1 MELPPPIPVGISES
15 FPHSVF
21 HQRHPKLI
29 EQVIEAHPYG
39 AGQRRALS
47 RLLTESTTGVLER
60 LEGDPA
66 DKQLWEDRGRPWWG
80 RPWGEVPFLWA
91 ESYFY
96 RRLLE
101 AVEYFEPGIW
111 HGIDPFAPAKNAE
124 LSGPTVEAELSA
136 LADLAR
142 SDDADAVG
150 DALVKSA
157 VWGNQADLG
166 FRLTTASDTRTAL
179 LVDDTAVLWKTLAE
193 NEHPTVTVIADNA
206 GRELLPDLVLIDHL
220 LTARGVAG
228 VTLHLK
234 PQPYYVSD
242 ATMTDLLAVLALLC
256 GHPDQHTRQIGLR
269 LRRAIADGELSVRA
283 HPFFCAPL
291 EFRDMPPDLAT
302 ELAGSTITI
311 LKGDLNYRRLV
322 GDRYWPPT
330 TDFAECVAYFP
341 SPILALRTSKSD
353 VAVGLSAGQVERLD
367 RTDQRWRT
375 SGEHAVIQA
384 AVPEHTAE
392 GRRRGAASA

>member
-1 MELPPPIPVGISES
+1 MELPPRIPVGMSES

-21 HQRHPKLI
+21 HERHPRLI
-29 EQVIEAHPYG
+29 EQVIGAHPYEDR
-39 AGQRRALS
+39 QRRALR
-47 RLLTESTTGVLER
+47 RLLTESTTGVLEG
-60 LEGDPA
+60 LDGDPA
-66 DKQLWEDRGRPWWG
+66 DRRQWQEWGRPWWG

-96 RRLLE
+96 RRLLA

-111 HGIDPFAPAKNAE
+111 HGIDPFGPAKNAE
-124 LSGPTVEAELSA
+124 LAGPTVEAELSA

-142 SDDADAVG
+142 SGDPDAVG
-150 DALVKSA
+150 EALVKSA

-166 FRLTTASDTRTAL
+166 FRLTTASDARTAL
-179 LVDDTAVLWKTLAE
+179 LVDDTAFLWQTLVE
-193 NEHPTVTVIADNA
+193 NERATVAVIADNA

-234 PQPYYVSD
+234 PRPYYVSD
-242 ATMTDLLAVLALLC
+242 ATMADLLAVLAVLC
-256 GHPDQHTRQIGLR
+256 GHPDEYARQIGLR
-269 LRRAIADGELSVRA
+269 LRRAIANGVLSVRA

-291 EFRDMPPDLAT
+291 EFRDMPAELAA

-322 GDRYWPPT
+322 GDRFWPPT

-341 SPILALRTSKSD
+341 APVLALRTSKSD
-353 VAVGLSAGQVERLD
+353 VAVGLSADQVERLD
-367 RTDQRWRT
+367 RADRRWRT

-384 AVPEHTAE
+384 AVPEQAAQ
-392 GRRRGAASA
+392 GRRRGTTSA